1 MEACLNA
8 AKKLVPQHI
17 SQPSN
22 HKGTTV
28 SNLTLSQLPAIGA
41 PLEGGSFAG
50 ITTQPD
56 GTHCAVVL
64 LPAHGTDLDWSAAK
78 AWAADQGGELPS
90 RPVAALLFA
99 NVKAQLRPE
108 WHWTA
113 DEYSASYAWNCDFYD
128 GYQGDLPKSDGGGA
142 VAVRLI
148 HLTA

>member
-1 MEACLNA
+1 MSTLTATL
-8 AKKLVPQHI
+8 
-17 SQPSN
+17 
-22 HKGTTV
+22 TV
-28 SNLTLSQLPAIGA
+28 AQLPALGA

-64 LPAHGTDLDWSAAK
+64 LPAQGTDLDWPAAK

-99 NVKAQLRPE
+99 NVKAQLRPR

-113 DEYSASYAWNCDFYD
+113 DEDGASYAWSCYFSYGDQSYD
-128 GYQGDLPKSDGGGA
+128 HKSYECGA

>member
-1 MEACLNA
+1 M
-8 AKKLVPQHI
+8 
-17 SQPSN
+17 S
-22 HKGTTV
+22 T
-28 SNLTLSQLPAIGA
+28 LTLTLAQLPALGA

-64 LPAHGTDLDWSAAK
+64 LPAQGTDLDWPAAK

-90 RPVAALLFA
+90 RPVAALMFA
-99 NVKAQLRPE
+99 NVKAQLRPK

-113 DEYSASYAWNCDFYD
+113 DEDGASYAWICTFY
-128 GYQGDLPKSDGGGA
+128 YGDQYDLLKSTEGGA

-148 HLTA
+148 HLAA

>member
-1 MEACLNA
+1 MNA

-17 SQPSN
+17 TQPSN

-28 SNLTLSQLPAIGA
+28 SNLTLSKLPAIGA

-64 LPAHGTDLDWSAAK
+64 LPAQGTDLDWSAAK
-78 AWAADQGGELPS
+78 AWAAEQGGELPS

-99 NVKAQLRPE
+99 NVKAQLRQR
-108 WHWTA
+108 WHWTGETN
-113 DEYSASYAWNCDFYD
+113 EYDASYAWLCSFSY
-128 GYQGDLPKSDGGGA
+128 GDQDYYHKSYEGGA

-148 HLTA
+148 HLAA

>member
-1 MEACLNA
+1 M
-8 AKKLVPQHI
+8 
-17 SQPSN
+17 S
-22 HKGTTV
+22 T
-28 SNLTLSQLPAIGA
+28 LTATLTIAQLPALGA

-64 LPAHGTDLDWSAAK
+64 LPAQGTDLDWPAAK
-78 AWAADQGGELPS
+78 AWAAEQGGELPS

-99 NVKAQLRPE
+99 NVKAQLRPR

-113 DEYSASYAWNCDFYD
+113 DEDDASYAWLCTFDNGGQSSYR
-128 GYQGDLPKSDGGGA
+128 KSYEGGA

>member
-1 MEACLNA
+1 M
-8 AKKLVPQHI
+8 
-17 SQPSN
+17 S
-22 HKGTTV
+22 T
-28 SNLTLSQLPAIGA
+28 LTIAQLPALGA

-64 LPAHGTDLDWSAAK
+64 LPAQGTDLDWPAAK

-99 NVKAQLRPE
+99 NVKTQLRPR

-113 DEYSASYAWNCDFYD
+113 DEDGASSAWHCYFND
-128 GYQGDLPKSDGGGA
+128 GYQLSYHKSYEGGA

-148 HLTA
+148 HLAA